1 MSRTDHRHFHRLIS
15 GHRLVHGSLRG
26 CVDGARR
33 QLGLGLLKLALAIGT
48 SADRLLAGSNR
59 PERYPL
65 SEERHPAHLRMLQ
78 AWLQARKA
86 GLRAADIDPL
96 TGIGTR
102 QAALGEIDWLIE
114 HGENF
119 VLLRMSVNNLKTIN
133 QHLGN
138 GVGDQ
143 LLVAL
148 AQRLLQLPFHRGRV
162 YRLGG
167 DEFLMLAAHATD
179 PEELHERL
187 RQVLCQPLEL
197 QGTSLIPSLSL
208 STLNY
213 PEHGQEARRLLRRS
227 GIALSLAR
235 QAHDGYRAYQEG
247 LDHHYDRE
255 RQLLRDMVLAVRD
268 DQLRVV
274 YQPKIHIA
282 DGRIAGFEA
291 LLQWQH
297 PQLGLLQPDS
307 FLPLAVA
314 SGHMALLGDWM
325 LQQVIAQ
332 MAEWAALGRPQPIA
346 ANLSAVDLEDAQLSQ
361 RIAGWL
367 AESHVDPH
375 LLTLEVTEQATMRE
389 PALAAQLLC
398 ELREMGIQVAIDDFG
413 TGYSSLT
420 QLRRLPLDILKIDKS
435 FVLELPSQPDD
446 ALIVNAT
453 IDLAHRFGLQVVA
466 EGVETQQHLALLAQA
481 GCDQAQGFLISAA
494 LDADAVLGW
503 LDDYPAP
510 SRLQRRRY

>member
-1 MSRTDHRHFHRLIS
+1 MSRTDRRPFHRPFHGAAHALIA
-15 GHRLVHGSLRG
+15 
-26 CVDGARR
+26 GAGRH
-33 QLGLGLLKLALAIGT
+33 LGLGLLTLALAIGKA
-48 SADRLLAGSNR
+48 ADRLLAGGNDADRQLPSGKQ
-59 PERYPL
+59 P
-65 SEERHPAHLRMLQ
+65 PAHLRTLQ
-78 AWLQARKA
+78 AWLRARRA
-86 GLRAADIDPL
+86 GLQVADIDPL

-102 QAALGEIDWLIE
+102 QAALAEIDRLIE
-114 HGENF
+114 RSENF
-119 VLLRMSVNNLKTIN
+119 VLLRLSVNNLKTIN

-138 GVGDQ
+138 SVGDQ

-148 AQRLLQLPFHRGRV
+148 AQRLLQLHYHRGRV

-167 DEFLMLAAHATD
+167 DEFLMLAAPPTD
-179 PEELHERL
+179 PAELHEDL

-197 QGTSLIPSLSL
+197 EGTSLIPSLSL
-208 STLNY
+208 SALNY

-235 QAHDGYRAYQEG
+235 EGHEGYRAYQED
-247 LDHHYDRE
+247 LDHRYDRE

-282 DGRIAGFEA
+282 DGSIAGFEA
-291 LLQWQH
+291 LLQWRH
-297 PQLGLLQPDS
+297 PQLGLLQPDT

-332 MAEWAALGRPQPIA
+332 MAEWTAQGRPQHTA

-367 AESHVDPH
+367 AELNVDPH
-375 LLTLEVTEQATMRE
+375 LLMLEVTEQSMMRE
-389 PALAAQLLC
+389 PALAAQLLG
-398 ELREMGIQVAIDDFG
+398 ELRELGVQIAIDDFG

-435 FVLELPSQPDD
+435 FVLELPNQPDD
-446 ALIVNAT
+446 ALIVDAT
-453 IDLAHRFGLQVVA
+453 IALAHRFGLQVIA
-466 EGVETQQHLALLAQA
+466 EGVESRQHLTLLAEA
-481 GCDQAQGFLISAA
+481 GCDQAQGFLISTA
-494 LDADAVLGW
+494 LDADAVLDW

-510 SRLQRRRY
+510 TGYNAAGS

>member
-1 MSRTDHRHFHRLIS
+1 MNRTNRRPL
-15 GHRLVHGSLRG
+15 HRLVYGAASAFTTGLR
-26 CVDGARR
+26 RH
-33 QLGLGLLKLALAIGT
+33 LGLGLLRLALAIAKA
-48 SADRLLAGSNR
+48 ADRLLAGSHGSS
-59 PERYPL
+59 RYL
-65 SEERHPAHLRMLQ
+65 VSSGQRPAHLRTLQ

-86 GLRAADIDPL
+86 GLQAADIDPL

-102 QAALGEIDWLIE
+102 QAALAEIDQLI
-114 HGENF
+114 GRSENF

-133 QHLGN
+133 QHLGS

-143 LLVAL
+143 LLIAL
-148 AQRLLQLPFHRGRV
+148 AQRLLQLQLHRGRV

-167 DEFLMLAAHATD
+167 DEFLMLAAHSAN
-179 PEELHERL
+179 PAGLHERL

-197 QGTSLIPSLSL
+197 EGTSLIPSLSL
-208 STLNY
+208 SALNY

-235 QAHDGYRAYQEG
+235 EGHDGYRAYQEG
-247 LDHHYDRE
+247 LDHRYDRE
-255 RQLLRDMVLAVRD
+255 RQLLRGMVLAVRD

-274 YQPKIHIA
+274 YQPKVHIT
-282 DGRIAGFEA
+282 DGRVAGFEA

-297 PQLGLLQPDS
+297 PQLGLLQPDT

-314 SGHMALLGDWM
+314 SGHMALLGDCM

-332 MAEWAALGRPQPIA
+332 MAEWAAQGRAQHIA

-367 AESHVDPH
+367 AERNVDPR
-375 LLTLEVTEQATMRE
+375 LLMLEVTEQSMMRD
-389 PALAAQLLC
+389 PALAAHLLN

-420 QLRRLPLDILKIDKS
+420 QLRRLPLDVLKIDKS
-435 FVLELPSQPDD
+435 FVLELPNQPDD
-446 ALIVNAT
+446 ALIVDAT
-453 IDLAHRFGLQVVA
+453 IALAHRFGLQVIA
-466 EGVETQQHLALLAQA
+466 EGVESQQHLTLLAEA

-494 LDADAVLGW
+494 LNADAVLGW
-503 LDDYPAP
+503 LDAHPAR
-510 SRLQRRRY
+510 SGRNAAGC

>member
-1 MSRTDHRHFHRLIS
+1 MNRTDRRS
-15 GHRLVHGSLRG
+15 SHRLVRGVANAFGIGLR
-26 CVDGARR
+26 RR
-33 QLGLGLLKLALAIGT
+33 LGLGLLKLALTIARM
-48 SADRLLAGSNR
+48 ADRLVSDGDNPQSTA
-59 PERYPL
+59 L
-65 SEERHPAHLRMLQ
+65 SSGRHPTHLRTLQ

-86 GLRAADIDPL
+86 GLQAMDIDPL

-102 QAALGEIDWLIE
+102 QAALGEIDRLIE
-114 HGENF
+114 HSENF

-148 AQRLLQLPFHRGRV
+148 AQRLLQLQFHRGRV

-167 DEFLMLAAHATD
+167 DEFLMLAAYPANPT
-179 PEELHERL
+179 ELHERL
-187 RQVLCQPLEL
+187 RQALCQPLEL
-197 QGTSLIPSLSL
+197 EGTSLIPSLSL
-208 STLNY
+208 SALSY

-235 QAHDGYRAYQEG
+235 QGHDGYRGYQKE
-247 LDHHYDRE
+247 LDLRDDRE

-297 PQLGLLQPDS
+297 PQLGLLQADT

-325 LQQVIAQ
+325 LEQVIAQ
-332 MAEWAALGRPQPIA
+332 MAEWAAKGRPQHVA

-367 AESHVDPH
+367 AERGVDPRR
-375 LLTLEVTEQATMRE
+375 LMLEVTEQSMMRE
-389 PALAAQLLC
+389 PALAARLLG
-398 ELREMGIQVAIDDFG
+398 ELRESGIQVAIDDFG

-420 QLRRLPLDILKIDKS
+420 QLRRLPLDVLKIDKS
-435 FVLELPSQPDD
+435 FVLDLPNQPDD
-446 ALIVNAT
+446 ALIVDAT
-453 IDLAHRFGLQVVA
+453 IALAHRFGLLVIA
-466 EGVETQQHLALLAQA
+466 EGVESRRHLDLLAAA
-481 GCDQAQGFLISAA
+481 GCDQAQGFLISTA

-503 LDDYPAP
+503 LATYSP
-510 SRLQRRRY
+510 SARHNVAGC

>member
-1 MSRTDHRHFHRLIS
+1 MSRTHRRPS
-15 GHRLVHGSLRG
+15 HRLVHGVASAFNVGLR
-26 CVDGARR
+26 RH
-33 QLGLGLLKLALAIGT
+33 LGLGLLKLALATGKA
-48 SADRLLAGSNR
+48 ADRLLAGSDD
-59 PERYPL
+59 PDRYPVPGAQ
-65 SEERHPAHLRMLQ
+65 RPAHLRTLQ

-86 GLRAADIDPL
+86 GLQATDIDPL

-102 QAALGEIDWLIE
+102 QAALGEIDRLIE
-114 HGENF
+114 HSENF

-138 GVGDQ
+138 DVGDQ

-148 AQRLLQLPFHRGRV
+148 AQRLLQLQFHRGRV

-167 DEFLMLAAHATD
+167 DEFLMLVAHPAN
-179 PEELHERL
+179 PAQLHERL

-197 QGTSLIPSLSL
+197 EGTSLIPSLSL
-208 STLNY
+208 SALNY

-247 LDHHYDRE
+247 LDHRYDLE

-297 PQLGLLQPDS
+297 PQLGLLQPDT

-325 LQQVIAQ
+325 LQQVITQ
-332 MAEWAALGRPQPIA
+332 MAEWAAQGRPQHIA

-367 AESHVDPH
+367 AERNVDPR
-375 LLTLEVTEQATMRE
+375 LLMLEVTEQSMMRE
-389 PALAAQLLC
+389 PALAAHLLG
-398 ELREMGIQVAIDDFG
+398 ELREMGIQIAIDDFG

-420 QLRRLPLDILKIDKS
+420 QLRRLPLDVLKIDKS
-435 FVLELPSQPDD
+435 FVLELPNQPDD
-446 ALIVNAT
+446 ALIVDAT
-453 IDLAHRFGLQVVA
+453 IVLAHRFGLQVIA
-466 EGVETQQHLALLAQA
+466 EGVESQRHLALLAEA

-503 LDDYPAP
+503 LDDNPAP
-510 SRLQRRRY
+510 AGRSAAGS